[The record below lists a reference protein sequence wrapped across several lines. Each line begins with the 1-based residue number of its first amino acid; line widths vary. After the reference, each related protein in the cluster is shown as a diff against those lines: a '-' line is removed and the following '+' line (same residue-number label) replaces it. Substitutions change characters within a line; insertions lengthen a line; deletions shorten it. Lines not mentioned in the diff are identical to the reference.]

1 MTTQSATP
9 NLRLHLLVTSSV
21 SNMAG
26 YGAQS
31 ASPKPGEVPN
41 AGEPVKSAA
50 SLCKDGNYYSD
61 LTTSDLEWTIASTAS
76 TETQTFYC
84 INDDGHFGYVQ
95 LIHSNLGIWGTPA
108 SVQMTARF
116 RGEGVNKF
124 FSINLTNF
132 VLSADKR
139 SASTNLM
146 TINMSPDGQKFT
158 IQVTNPPDLIV
169 SLTFERTA
177 KGYKIG
183 EGKSFF
189 GDGYVSHKFWPACKV
204 SGMMIVEGK
213 AHDMA
218 GEGTFVHAIQGMR
231 PHLVASKWSYV
242 DFSGKN
248 AETSNKAKL
257 SLIQFTTPDYYG
269 SATVTQGSL
278 VLNGDLVAVAVDN
291 KTEFVKTEF
300 DEETGYHPPTEVNYV
315 WEGKTLEGAKP
326 FKAVLNVKPK
336 GLCQKVDLLAEIP
349 WALRKIVSTFV
360 AKPIIYQWY
369 DEASAVITVGE
380 AEHKLAGHVYHEA
393 TFVM

>member
-1 MTTQSATP
+1 
-9 NLRLHLLVTSSV
+9 
-21 SNMAG
+21 MAG
-26 YGAQS
+26 YSNQTG
-31 ASPKPGEVPN
+31 SPKPGDIPN
-41 AGEPVKSAA
+41 AGEGVKSAA
-50 SLCKDGNYYSD
+50 SLCKDGNYYSE
-61 LTTSDLEWTIASTAS
+61 LTSKDLEWSIAATAS

-84 INDDGHFGYVQ
+84 INDQGYFGHVQ
-95 LIHSNLGIWGTPA
+95 LIHSNLGIWGAPA

-132 VLSADKR
+132 TLSANKL

-146 TINMSPDGQKFT
+146 SITMSPDGQSFS
-158 IQVTNPPDLIV
+158 IQVTNPPELIV

-189 GDGYVSHKFWPACKV
+189 GDGFVSHKFWPACKV
-204 SGMMIVEGK
+204 SGMMIVDGK

-248 AETSNKAKL
+248 VETNNRTKL
-257 SLIQFTTPDYYG
+257 SLIQFTTPEYYG
-269 SATVTQGSL
+269 STTVTQGSIVLDGAL
-278 VLNGDLVAVAVDN
+278 VGVAVDN
-291 KTEFVKTEF
+291 ETDFVTTEF
-300 DEETGYHPPTEVNYV
+300 DEETGYRPPTEVNYV
-315 WEGKTLEGAKP
+315 WEGKALEDGKP

-369 DEASAVITVGE
+369 DEATAVVTVGE
-380 AEHKLAGHVYHEA
+380 TEHSLTGHVYHEA
-393 TFVM
+393 TFVV

>member
-1 MTTQSATP
+1 MWSS
-9 NLRLHLLVTSSV
+9 LSSSV
-21 SNMAG
+21 SSLAG

-31 ASPKPGEVPN
+31 GSPKPGDVPN
-41 AGEPVKSAA
+41 AGEGVKSAA
-50 SLCKDGNYYSD
+50 SLCKDGNYFSE
-61 LTTSDLEWTIASTAS
+61 LTTKDLEWTISPNAS

-84 INDDGHFGYVQ
+84 INDQGHFGHVQ
-95 LIHSNLGIWGTPA
+95 LIHSNLGIWGTPI

-124 FSINLTNF
+124 FSTNLTNF
-132 VLSADKR
+132 ILSADKL

-146 TINMSPDGQKFT
+146 SITMSPDGQKFT
-158 IQVTNPPDLIV
+158 VQVTNPPDLIV
-169 SLTFERTA
+169 SLTFEKTA

-189 GDGYVSHKFWPACKV
+189 GDGYVSHKFWPAGKV
-204 SGMMIVEGK
+204 SGMMIVDGK

-218 GEGTFVHAIQGMR
+218 GQGTFVHAVQGMR

-242 DFSGKN
+242 DFTGSN
-248 AETSNKAKL
+248 AEHKTKL
-257 SLIQFTTPDYYG
+257 SLIQFTTPEYYG
-269 SATVTQGSL
+269 SNTVTQGSIVFDGNL
-278 VLNGDLVAVAVDN
+278 VGVSVDN

-300 DEETGYHPPTEVNYV
+300 DEETGYNPPTEINYV
-315 WEGKTLEGAKP
+315 WEGKTIEGGKP

-369 DEASAVITVGE
+369 DEATAVVTVEGGE
-380 AEHKLAGHVYHEA
+380 HNLSGKVYHEA

>member
-1 MTTQSATP
+1 MWSS
-9 NLRLHLLVTSSV
+9 LTSSV
-21 SNMAG
+21 SSLAG
-26 YGAQS
+26 YGTPTTG
-31 ASPKPGEVPN
+31 SPKPGDIPN
-41 AGEPVKSAA
+41 AGEGVKSAA
-50 SLCKDGNYYSD
+50 SLVKDGNYFSE
-61 LTTSDLEWTIASTAS
+61 LTTKDLEWTIASTAS

-84 INDDGHFGYVQ
+84 INDNGHFGHIQ
-95 LIHSNLGIWGTPA
+95 LIHSNLGIWGAPA

-124 FSINLTNF
+124 FSINLSDF
-132 VLSADKR
+132 VLSENKL

-146 TINMSPDGQKFT
+146 SITLSPDGQKFT
-158 IQVTNPPDLIV
+158 VQVSNAPELIV
-169 SLTFERTA
+169 SLTVERVA

-204 SGMMIVEGK
+204 SGMMIVGGK

-242 DFSGKN
+242 DFLGIN
-248 AETSNKAKL
+248 AETNNKAKL
-257 SLIQFTTPDYYG
+257 SLVQFTTPEYYG
-269 SATVTQGSL
+269 SATVTQGSI
-278 VLNGDLVAVAVDN
+278 VFDGQLVAVAVDN
-291 KTEFVKTEF
+291 KTEFVTTEF
-300 DEETGYHPPTEVNYV
+300 DEETGYNPPIEVNYV
-315 WEGKTLEGAKP
+315 WEGKTIEGGKP

-369 DEASAVITVGE
+369 DNASAVVTLGE
-380 AEHKLAGHVYHEA
+380 AEHKMTGHVYHEA

>member
-1 MTTQSATP
+1 MW
-9 NLRLHLLVTSSV
+9 SSLTNAA
-21 SNMAG
+21 SSITG
-26 YGAQS
+26 YGAQTTT
-31 ASPKPGEVPN
+31 PKPGDIPN
-41 AGEPVKSAA
+41 AGEGVKSAA
-50 SLCKDGNYYSD
+50 SLCKDGQYYSE
-61 LTTSDLEWTIASTAS
+61 LTTKDLEWTIAATAS

-84 INDDGHFGYVQ
+84 INDQGHFGHVQ
-95 LIHSNLGIWGTPA
+95 LIHSNLGIWGAPA

-116 RGEGVNKF
+116 CGDGVNKF
-124 FSINLTNF
+124 FSTNLTNF
-132 VLSADKR
+132 VLSADKL

-146 TINMSPDGQKFT
+146 SIKLSPDGNKFT
-158 IQVTNPPDLIV
+158 VSVTNPPDLIV

-177 KGYKIG
+177 KGYKVG

-189 GDGYVSHKFWPACKV
+189 GDGYVSHKFWPAGKV
-204 SGMMIVEGK
+204 SGMMIVDGK

-242 DFSGKN
+242 DFSGNN
-248 AETSNKAKL
+248 AETAHKAKL
-257 SLIQFTTPDYYG
+257 SLIQFTTPEYYG

-278 VLNGDLVAVAVDN
+278 VFDGQLISVAVEN
-291 KTEFVKTEF
+291 KTDFVATEF
-300 DEETGYHPPTEVNYV
+300 DEETGYNPPTEVNYI
-315 WEGKTLEGAKP
+315 WEGKTLEGGKK

-369 DEASAVITVGE
+369 DEATAVITMGDE
-380 AEHKLAGHVYHEA
+380 EHKVAGHVYHEA

>member
-1 MTTQSATP
+1 MWSS
-9 NLRLHLLVTSSV
+9 LTSSV
-21 SNMAG
+21 SNLTG
-26 YGAQS
+26 YGAQPG
-31 ASPKPGEVPN
+31 APKPGDIPN
-41 AGEPVKSAA
+41 AGEGVKSAA
-50 SLCKDGNYYSD
+50 SLCKDRNYYSE
-61 LTTSDLEWTIASTAS
+61 LSTKDLEWTIAATAS

-84 INDDGHFGYVQ
+84 ITDQGNFGHVQ
-95 LIHSNLGIWGTPA
+95 LIHSNLGIWGAPA

-116 RGEGVNKF
+116 RGNGISKF
-124 FSINLTNF
+124 FSVNLTNF
-132 VLSADKR
+132 ALSADKL

-146 TINMSPDGQKFT
+146 SITMSPDGQKFT

-169 SLTFERTA
+169 SLTFERTT

-189 GDGYVSHKFWPACKV
+189 GDGYVSHKFWPSCKV

-213 AHDMA
+213 AQDMT
-218 GEGTFVHAIQGMR
+218 GEGTFVHAVQGMR

-242 DFSGKN
+242 DFRGN
-248 AETSNKAKL
+248 NTETNNKAKL
-257 SLIQFTTPDYYG
+257 SLIQFTTPEYYG
-269 SATVTQGSL
+269 SSTVTQGSL
-278 VLNGDLVAVAVDN
+278 VFDGQLVGVAVDN
-291 KTEFVKTEF
+291 KTEAVATEY
-300 DEETGYHPPTEVNYV
+300 DEETGYNPPTEVNYV
-315 WEGKTLEGAKP
+315 WEGKAIEGGKS

-369 DEASAVITVGE
+369 DEASAVVTIGDV
-380 AEHKLAGHVYHEA
+380 EHKLAGHVYHEA